1 MYDIKKLTL
10 DEKIRLVAGKNNWQL
25 STANGKLPQV
35 FLADGPHGL
44 RKISVEKLE
53 QGVPEKDATYK
64 TTAMPNI
71 CVLSSTWNTELA
83 FLDGETI
90 ADDCLEYGADIL
102 LAPGVNIKRTPLCGR
117 NFEYF
122 SEDPF
127 LSGYMAKAFIEGV
140 QSKGVGTSLK
150 HFCCN
155 NREYDRWTR
164 NSEVDE
170 RTLREIYFPAFEIAI
185 QAKPWT
191 IMCSYNPV
199 NGVYTSENKK
209 LLDGVL
215 RKDFGF
221 DGLIMSDWNAVQHS
235 AKAIK
240 NTLDLEMPYRPEAYE
255 EIKQALCDGYLTETE
270 LDRAVLKVLELIEK
284 AQTSKKEITT
294 TKAKRHENALE
305 IAREGIT
312 LLKNEDGIL
321 PLKGGNIF
329 VSGAY
334 AYDTP
339 VGGGGSALAQTDYK
353 MKYVY
358 EEINARLDGKGK
370 AYTGEGGVTSSP
382 YPHAWTMKADLQ
394 KSYRADTVVLCVG
407 TNATIE
413 SESYDRVSIRLSK
426 HQENY
431 ILETAEV
438 NPNLIVVLFTGS
450 AIDCS
455 PWIDKVKGVVWAGFL
470 GEVGTQAVAE
480 ILTGK
485 INPSGKLTETFPLC
499 LEDTPTGDAIGTA
512 TGEKYEEGI
521 FVGYRYYDKKK
532 KEVLFP
538 FGHGLSYAKF
548 EYSNLEITKNSET
561 DYEVSYTI
569 TNTSAVDGKEV
580 SQLYIK
586 DIISTLERPEKELKG
601 FQKTYLKAGE
611 SKRVSHILDRRSFAY
626 FMPSL
631 DDWYVE
637 NGDFEVL
644 IGASA
649 KDIRL
654 TGKIQINLPCYEQ
667 VSSHYLSR

>member
-10 DEKIRLVAGKNNWQL
+10 DEKIKLVAGKNNWQL
-25 STANGKLPQV
+25 STANGKLPEV

-44 RKISVEKLE
+44 RKVSVEKLE
-53 QGVPEKDATYK
+53 QGVPEKEATYK

-71 CVLSSTWNTELA
+71 CVLSNTWNTEMA
-83 FLDGETI
+83 YLDGATI

-122 SEDPF
+122 SEDPY
-127 LSGYMAKAFIEGV
+127 LAGHMAKAFIEGV

-170 RTLREIYFPAFEIAI
+170 RALREIYLPAFEIAI
-185 QAKPWT
+185 KAEPWT
-191 IMCSYNPV
+191 VMCSYNPV
-199 NGVYTSENKK
+199 NGVYASENKK
-209 LLDGVL
+209 LLDTIL
-215 RKDFGF
+215 RGEFGF
-221 DGLIMSDWNAVQHS
+221 NGLIMSDWNAVQQS
-235 AKAIK
+235 ARAIK
-240 NTLDLEMPYRPEAYE
+240 NTLDLEMPYRKEAYE
-255 EIKQALCDGYLTETE
+255 EIKQGLDDGYLTEAE

-294 TKAKRHENALE
+294 TKDKRHENALE

-312 LLKNEDGIL
+312 LLKNEDNIL
-321 PLKGGNIF
+321 PLKGGKVF
-329 VSGAY
+329 VTGPY
-334 AYDTP
+334 KYDTP
-339 VGGGGSALAQTDYK
+339 MGGGGSALAQTDYQ
-353 MKYVY
+353 MQPLF
-358 EEINARLDGKGK
+358 EEIDKRLDGNGK
-370 AYTGEGGVTSSP
+370 AYQGVSGTSPSP
-382 YPHAWTMKADLQ
+382 FTYAWTMKADLQ
-394 KSYRADTVVLCVG
+394 EAYRADTVVLCVG
-407 TNATIE
+407 TDNIVE
-413 SESYDRVSIRLSK
+413 SESFDRFSIRLSK
-426 HQENY
+426 QQEEF
-431 ILETAEV
+431 IKETAEV
-438 NPNLIVVLFTGS
+438 NKNIVVVLFAGS

-455 PWIDKVKGVVWAGFL
+455 PWIDKVKAVVLAGFL
-470 GEVGTQAVAE
+470 GEVGTQATAE
-480 ILTGK
+480 VLTGK
-485 INPSGKLTETFPLC
+485 VNPSGKLTETYPLC

-521 FVGYRYYDKKK
+521 FVGYRWYDKKK

-569 TNTSAVDGKEV
+569 TNTSKVDGKEV
-580 SQLYIK
+580 SELYIK
-586 DIISTLERPEKELKG
+586 DILCTMERPEKELKG
-601 FQKTYLKAGE
+601 FAKTFIKAGE
-611 SKRVSHILDRRSFAY
+611 TKRVSHTLDKRSFAFY
-626 FMPSL
+626 MTAI

-644 IGASA
+644 IGASS

-654 TGKIQINLPCYEQ
+654 KGKIQINLPKYEQ
-667 VSSHYLSR
+667 YSTHYTR